1 MFAEEIKL
9 IEDKKYDEAVAKLQ
23 PFLSSDNEKIRAEV
37 NYILGYIHTRWDYKA
52 KNSKLAMRYLYNNLN
67 SSYSHSFAYVLY
79 ADVAED
85 TNVAI
90 NYLKKGIQRFPR
102 EPMIYSKLLQH
113 SLDKNTIIDAI
124 QESGLN
130 DPVLLGEVI
139 SYLLSS
145 NQWNKVNR
153 FIFRICNGNELSTE
167 EYAYLN
173 LIDAYANLF
182 RNIPNYQKAQMT
194 FEELI
199 TWDVDNQFAYSHFL
213 GLIYSYI
220 NLGNYDKAIEFFDR
234 IPISNA
240 IYDFNDMPYPLGIE
254 INFESIYCTIFKE
267 ITKFFYKDSLRK
279 NKSKVL
285 YSMYLYYPSE
295 INSIYR
301 YKKSDALLLSKY
313 LKSNFNKSVAT
324 ALFNMRCHFRQF
336 KEAYEIL
343 WEFLKNYENPN
354 NSDIYISQIFDNILE
369 EDLLYIASHTI
380 DYLQKED
387 FDEKMFV
394 ESIFS
399 EMIIRMH
406 SLKLYESIR
415 NISQFIS
422 ISDILGS
429 KCAFECAFAYGTE
442 NHLRSIEIYE
452 GIIKRNPN
460 SMSCINNL
468 GVQYEHKG
476 NFYDALNCYEKA
488 VSLCP
493 SEPIYN
499 NNLKRICKL
508 IHDELELD
516 ICHSTEG
523 ISVDTLEEIGY
534 TIDLCKKI
542 YSISD
547 EVMRDIIL
555 RDLKECAFAIVA
567 KQDKLASIM
576 CGSIIEALLM
586 YKISECDISKYDI
599 SEISKKKNATNYDV
613 SDMGLNE
620 LLFVA
625 HKEKLIN
632 TSSFRLAHYV
642 RDYRNIIHP
651 AKEKRIKEEVNH
663 ENVLTMWSV
672 LKRILNELLTL
683 TKKE

>member
-1 MFAEEIKL
+1 
-9 IEDKKYDEAVAKLQ
+9 
-23 PFLSSDNEKIRAEV
+23 
-37 NYILGYIHTRWDYKA
+37 
-52 KNSKLAMRYLYNNLN
+52 
-67 SSYSHSFAYVLY
+67 
-79 ADVAED
+79 
-85 TNVAI
+85 
-90 NYLKKGIQRFPR
+90 
-102 EPMIYSKLLQH
+102 
-113 SLDKNTIIDAI
+113 
-124 QESGLN
+124 
-130 DPVLLGEVI
+130 
-139 SYLLSS
+139 
-145 NQWNKVNR
+145 
-153 FIFRICNGNELSTE
+153 
-167 EYAYLN
+167 
-173 LIDAYANLF
+173 
-182 RNIPNYQKAQMT
+182 
-194 FEELI
+194 
-199 TWDVDNQFAYSHFL
+199 
-213 GLIYSYI
+213 
-220 NLGNYDKAIEFFDR
+220 
-234 IPISNA
+234 
-240 IYDFNDMPYPLGIE
+240 
-254 INFESIYCTIFKE
+254 
-267 ITKFFYKDSLRK
+267 
-279 NKSKVL
+279 
-285 YSMYLYYPSE
+285 
-295 INSIYR
+295 
-301 YKKSDALLLSKY
+301 
-313 LKSNFNKSVAT
+313 
-324 ALFNMRCHFRQF
+324 
-336 KEAYEIL
+336 
-343 WEFLKNYENPN
+343 
-354 NSDIYISQIFDNILE
+354 
-369 EDLLYIASHTI
+369 
-380 DYLQKED
+380 
-387 FDEKMFV
+387 MFV

-599 SEISKKKNATNYDV
+599 SEIIKKKNATNYDV

-672 LKRILNELLTL
+672 LKRILNELLTI